1 MNNTAPE
8 YLITCTG
15 GEMLSPHQLKPE
27 YNRLTD
33 WLGHLDAPN
42 FLAMSGTVRNL
53 ERPISNGRLR
63 PGLFGA

>member
-1 MNNTAPE
+1 
-8 YLITCTG
+8 
-15 GEMLSPHQLKPE
+15 MLSPHQLKPE